1 MYVMSLGVYLWLPGV
16 LADPTE
22 RRKEQMNKNIPCTVF
37 LITLPCLI
45 VVLNCPI
52 RTYVG
57 RARGNVNWLVPA
69 GNSTIISAPIF
80 LAPIPPSTFPLPI
93 PHYHLDWT
101 TGILTVPLLCQLFT
115 AKGLLFFT
123 SHFCPLLS
131 ISSDIW
137 SGTPHGTM
145 INSWDTY
152 LHVQN
157 LRTRCLYLLSMKS
170 AYWQTHKQDA
180 FFLPVF
186 YFF

>member
-1 MYVMSLGVYLWLPGV
+1 MYVWALGCISDYQVS

-22 RRKEQMNKNIPCTVF
+22 RRKEQINKNLTCKVC

-52 RTYVG
+52 RTYLG
-57 RARGNVNWLVPA
+57 RARGNVNWLMPA
-69 GNSTIISAPIF
+69 GNSTLISAPIF
-80 LAPIPPSTFPLPI
+80 LAPIPPSTFPLPMS
-93 PHYHLDWT
+93 HYHLDWT

-131 ISSDIW
+131 ISTDIW

-157 LRTRCLYLLSMKS
+157 LRTRYLHLLSMKS
-170 AYWQTHKQDA
+170 AYW
-180 FFLPVF
+180 
-186 YFF
+186 